1 LRKVGFTSTI
11 PLEVVVAAGAVP
23 VDLNNV
29 FITNP
34 ENHTLIEDAELAG
47 FPRNV
52 CGWIKGIYGAVVSS
66 GLTEMVAVTEGD
78 CSYTKALMEVLSL
91 QGVKVYPFAYP
102 TNRGQEQLRREIE
115 TLMEHLG
122 VDWAAVNHAKER
134 LDRIRTKVKE
144 IDRLTWQED
153 KVTGE
158 ENHYFQVCT
167 SDMNGDP
174 DRFEAEVDDF
184 LAQAAQ
190 RAPRRDRIRL
200 AYLGVP
206 PIVSGLYG
214 FLEGLSARVVFNET
228 QRQFAMPYGHTDLV
242 EQYRA
247 YTYPYDIFHRVEDIV
262 RELKLR
268 RVDGVIHY
276 VQSFCFRQIEDMVL
290 RKSINLADPDP
301 GGRQAEHHRR
311 AQQDQG
317 GRLPGAAGRPVT
329 LHPKTNRDAGDAG
342 DKTF

>member
-1 LRKVGFTSTI
+1 MRRVGFTTTI
-11 PLEVVVAAGAVP
+11 PLELLIAAEAVP
-23 VDLNNV
+23 IDLNNV

-34 ENHTLIEDAELAG
+34 ASNNLIDDAELAG

-52 CGWIKGIYGAVVSS
+52 CGWIKGIYGAVEAS
-66 GLTEMVAVTEGD
+66 GITEMIAVTEGD

-91 QGVKVYPFAYP
+91 KGVRVYPFAYP
-102 TNRGQEQLRREIE
+102 ASRDAAALRVEIE
-115 TLMEHLG
+115 KLMGHLG
-122 VDWAAVNHAKER
+122 VRWDAVREAKIR
-134 LDRIRTKVKE
+134 LDRIRCKVHE
-144 IDRLTWQED
+144 IDRLSWQED
-153 KVTGE
+153 RVSGE

-174 DRFEAEVDDF
+174 DRFEAEVDLF
-184 LAQAAQ
+184 LA
-190 RAPRRDRIRL
+190 RASCRPARRESLRL

-228 QRQFAMPYGHTDLV
+228 QRQFSMPYGIPDLV

-247 YTYPYDIFHRVEDIV
+247 YTYPYDIFHRIEDIS
-262 RELKLR
+262 REIKAR

-290 RKSINLADPDP
+290 RKSIS
-301 GGRQAEHHRR
+301 
-311 AQQDQG
+311 
-317 GRLPGAAGRPVT
+317 LPILT
-329 LHPKTNRDAGDAG
+329 LEG
-342 DKTF
+342 DKPSQIDARTKIRVEGFLELLEDRG

>member
-1 LRKVGFTSTI
+1 LRRVGFTTTI
-11 PLEVVVAAGAVP
+11 PLEVVIAAGAVP

-34 ENHTLIEDAELAG
+34 ESSTLIDDAELAG

-52 CGWIKGIYGAVVSS
+52 CGWIKGIYGAVEAS
-66 GLTEMVAVTEGD
+66 GITEMIAVTEGD

-91 QGVKVYPFAYP
+91 QGVRVYPFAYP
-102 TNRGQEQLRREIE
+102 ASRGAEELRAEIE
-115 TLMEHLG
+115 KLMGHLG
-122 VDWAAVNHAKER
+122 VGWDAVGAAKLR
-134 LDRIRTKVKE
+134 LDRIRSKVHE
-144 IDRLTWQED
+144 IDRLTWQENR
-153 KVTGE
+153 VTGE

-174 DRFEAEVDDF
+174 DQFEVDAF
-184 LAQAAQ
+184 LVEASLRPA
-190 RAPRRDRIRL
+190 RRESLRL

-228 QRQFAMPYGHTDLV
+228 QRQFSMPYGIPDLV
-242 EQYRA
+242 QQYRA
-247 YTYPYDIFHRVEDIV
+247 YTYPYDIFHRIEDIS
-262 RELKLR
+262 REIAAR

-290 RKSINLADPDP
+290 RKSIS
-301 GGRQAEHHRR
+301 
-311 AQQDQG
+311 
-317 GRLPGAAGRPVT
+317 LPILT
-329 LHPKTNRDAGDAG
+329 LEG
-342 DKTF
+342 DKPTSIDARTKIRVEGFLELLEDRR

>member
-1 LRKVGFTSTI
+1 LRKVGFTTTI

-52 CGWIKGIYGAVVSS
+52 CGWIKGIYGAVVAS
-66 GLTEMVAVTEGD
+66 GITEMIAVTEGD

-102 TNRGQEQLRREIE
+102 ASRNPDQLRAEIE
-115 TLMEHLG
+115 SLMGHLD
-122 VDWAAVNHAKER
+122 VTWDAVQQAKVR
-134 LDRIRTKVKE
+134 LDRIRAKVHE

-153 KVTGE
+153 RVTGE

-167 SDMNGDP
+167 SDMNGDL
-174 DRFEAEVDDF
+174 DQFEAEVDAF
-184 LAQAAQ
+184 LAEAAQ
-190 RAPRRDRIRL
+190 RPPRRDQIRL

-206 PIVSGLYG
+206 PIISGLYD

-228 QRQFAMPYGHTDLV
+228 QRQFSMPHACADLV

-247 YTYPYDIFHRVEDIV
+247 YTYPYDIFHRVEDIQ
-262 RELKLR
+262 RELKNR

-276 VQSFCFRQIEDMVL
+276 AQSFCFRQIEDMVL
-290 RKSINLADPDP
+290 RKSIDLPILTLEGDKPTSVDARTKIRVEGFLELLAD
-301 GGRQAEHHRR
+301 R
-311 AQQDQG
+311 
-317 GRLPGAAGRPVT
+317 
-329 LHPKTNRDAGDAG
+329 
-342 DKTF
+342 

>member
-1 LRKVGFTSTI
+1 MRKVGFTSTI

-34 ENHTLIEDAELAG
+34 ESYSLIEDAELAG

-66 GLTEMVAVTEGD
+66 GLTEMIAVTEGD

-102 TNRGQEQLRREIE
+102 TSRSADLLKVEIE
-115 TLMEHLG
+115 TLMGHLG
-122 VDWAAVNHAKER
+122 VDWEAVQAAKER
-134 LDRIRTKVKE
+134 LDRIRVKVRE

-174 DRFEAEVDDF
+174 DTFEAEVDAL
-184 LAQAAQ
+184 LAEAVHRPA
-190 RAPRRDRIRL
+190 RRDRIRL

-206 PIVSGLYG
+206 PILSGLYD
-214 FLEGLSARVVFNET
+214 FLESQGARVVFNET
-228 QRQFAMPYGHTDLV
+228 QRQFAMPYGLPDLV

-247 YTYPYDIFHRVEDIV
+247 YTYPYDIFHRLEDIV
-262 RELKLR
+262 RELKAR

-290 RKSINLADPDP
+290 RKSID
-301 GGRQAEHHRR
+301 
-311 AQQDQG
+311 
-317 GRLPGAAGRPVT
+317 LPILT
-329 LHPKTNRDAGDAG
+329 LEG
-342 DKTF
+342 DKPSSVDARTKIRVEGFLELLDDRQG